1 MHVPH
6 LPFQHSYGLS
16 SKTSGGGGGACGGT
30 ASSSSKNE
38 EDRHRRTIIIEK
50 KNQSYGFTLQS
61 YGIHYKREQELEML
75 TYVDQVEYD
84 GPAYKAGM
92 REGDVILSINGVD
105 MEKADHSALVAFIKE
120 CDTRMRM
127 VVLFEDC
134 VRKVSLHMRYLH
146 LQNLLQNKVTEL
158 EALLQREREIL
169 EGKWKTHSLPA
180 RKKASSQSVDTGL
193 GCHDHS
199 AAAASDN
206 YTDDI
211 YPSAGAHTG
220 SDHSRRV
227 LASKTNTLPITRTA
241 VSTENI
247 GKLGGT
253 TMAGGGGMENF
264 TPNAQVLLSYQ
275 YMDPTSRSNLKS
287 SNSSGIDSM
296 DCLHR
301 DGAAGSNE
309 GLNYYSLKSNAS
321 NKSDPNLNLQPRSNC
336 STLSKR
342 DAENPHQSRH
352 AQYYSNLQENQERPP
367 PPSSAKEHNKAGSS
381 GRCRQSYYCNPCM
394 GRANKKDQQNGGGD
408 NVSLDAYDLA
418 GSPSMCCDPHQCVP
432 IRRRRSKHHHHHHQQ
447 QQATPGDPRHNH
459 YSKENINAQQE
470 TTHKCH
476 HHHQQQKHQKHKHGT
491 GTKCDEERPQRPKSQ
506 SNLPSNP
513 AVALLQYQK
522 QTRYCELTAAD
533 RGASRCSLHSC
544 SHNDCCP
551 STTGSYCTSLSAD
564 TLNEWQDQAQEM
576 TATPNHSGKNVRM
589 IVHGQG
595 AGNAQYIAQPQQ
607 FQGPH
612 SQLVTR

>member
-1 MHVPH
+1 
-6 LPFQHSYGLS
+6 
-16 SKTSGGGGGACGGT
+16 
-30 ASSSSKNE
+30 
-38 EDRHRRTIIIEK
+38 
-50 KNQSYGFTLQS
+50 
-61 YGIHYKREQELEML
+61 ML

-158 EALLQREREIL
+158 ETLLQREREIL

-180 RKKASSQSVDTGL
+180 RKKASSQSVDMG
-193 GCHDHS
+193 HEHS
-199 AAAASDN
+199 ATASAN

-211 YPSAGAHTG
+211 YPSAGGTG
-220 SDHSRRV
+220 TDHSRRV

-253 TMAGGGGMENF
+253 VAGGMENF

-287 SNSSGIDSM
+287 SNSSGIDST
-296 DCLHR
+296 DFLNR
-301 DGAAGSNE
+301 DGAGSNE

-321 NKSDPNLNLQPRSNC
+321 NKSDPSLNQPRSNC
-336 STLSKR
+336 STLSKDPRR
-342 DAENPHQSRH
+342 DSENPHQSRH

-367 PPSSAKEHNKAGSS
+367 SEEHKAQGSS
-381 GRCRQSYYCNPCM
+381 RCRQSYYCNPCM

-432 IRRRRSKHHHHHHQQ
+432 IRRRRSKHLHQHQQKQQAPPGDPQ
-447 QQATPGDPRHNH
+447 QQA
-459 YSKENINAQQE
+459 SQQE

-476 HHHQQQKHQKHKHGT
+476 QHHHHQKHKHKHGP
-491 GTKCDEERPQRPKSQ
+491 GAKCDEERPQRPKSQ
-506 SNLPSNP
+506 SNLPSN
-513 AVALLQYQK
+513 AAAAMLQYQK
-522 QTRYCELTAAD
+522 QAPLGTTRYCEMTAAD

-544 SHNDCCP
+544 SHNECCP

-564 TLNEWQDQAQEM
+564 TLNDWQDQAQEV
-576 TATPNHSGKNVRM
+576 TTTPNHSGKNVRM
-589 IVHGQG
+589 IMHGQG
-595 AGNAQYIAQPQQ
+595 TGNVQYIAQPQQ
-607 FQGPH
+607 FQGSGQPH
-612 SQLVTR
+612 SQMVTRWVIV